1 MNRLAAL
8 LRLDASAA
16 AERFHVQAE
25 ERALRPLSSRERVGE
40 AVSGVAFAAAV
51 LALVAVSGTAQ
62 RLPLGEEL
70 ALIVCF
76 AAVSRVE
83 FDVGTGYTVPAQLLF
98 VPMLFLFPPALVP
111 LAVVAGFL
119 LAKLPEVMRGQRP
132 PSRMLLSLGD
142 AWFAIGPAAVLAL
155 AGSPDADEVG
165 VAVALA
171 ALGAQ
176 FLTDFFA
183 STCRELV
190 MSGANLREQLRE
202 VVWIYVVDALLAPIG
217 FLAALTAG
225 DRPWTVFLL
234 FSLGAL
240 LRLFAFERSARV
252 DQMLELGR
260 AYRGTAV
267 LLGDVVEADHDY
279 TGSHS
284 RDVVELATAVAD
296 KLGMAAVQRRNV
308 EFGALLHDVGKI
320 RIPKAIID
328 KPGPLDDDEWA
339 VMRTHT
345 LQGEAMLR
353 KVGGVL
359 ADVGRVVRS
368 SHEHF
373 DGRGYPDGLAGEDIP
388 IEARVVSCCDA
399 FSAMTTNRPYRRARP
414 VGEAVAELR
423 RCAGTQFDPAVVAAL
438 AEVLEES
445 GATRADQLD
454 GSDLPEPA
462 FARAPN

>member
-8 LRLDASAA
+8 LNLDASAA

-25 ERALRPLSSRERVGE
+25 ERALRPLSARERLGE
-40 AVSGVAFAAAV
+40 AVSGAVFVAAV

-62 RLPLGEEL
+62 RLPVGEEV

-76 AAVSRVE
+76 AVVSRVE

-119 LAKLPEVMRGQRP
+119 LAKLPEVLRGQRP

-155 AGSPDADEVG
+155 AGSPDADEVSVV
-165 VAVALA
+165 VALGALA
-171 ALGAQ
+171 AQ
-176 FLTDFFA
+176 FATDFAA

-217 FLAALTAG
+217 FLAALTAA

-296 KLGMAAVQRRNV
+296 KLAMTAVQRRNV

-359 ADVGRVVRS
+359 SDVGRVVRS

-388 IEARVVSCCDA
+388 IEARVVCCCDA
-399 FSAMTTNRPYRRARP
+399 FSAMTTNRSYRRARP
-414 VGEAVAELR
+414 VGDAVAELR

-438 AEVLEES
+438 AEVLEEP
-445 GATRADQLD
+445 GAARVEELD

-462 FARAPN
+462 FVRAPN